1 MTALSPYLLALMII
15 SGALTMGKVRV
26 MIGLFGLHQPPY
38 LLALM
43 IIGISMALTMGKVRV
58 MIGTDL
64 FGLHQRIHQLLPM
77 RVRAPGV
84 ADRGSRAEARVA
96 VKRGVRVVI
105 RLLSFMLMVEE

>member
-15 SGALTMGKVRV
+15 GTA
-26 MIGLFGLHQPPY
+26 
-38 LLALM
+38 LLAPL
-43 IIGISMALTMGKVRV
+43 IIISMALTMGKVRV

-105 RLLSFMLMVEE
+105 RLLNFMLMVEE